1 MLIRRKHHSHRRTMR
16 RLSTNSAAP
25 VALHGIV
32 LRAGGGAI
40 RGLPGAMAGP
50 DNIAVVFVP
59 HAQDEAQLQCCKRTD
74 PSVAQLMSLK
84 RCSGGEAGTP
94 QVKAGA
100 ESRRK
105 RCMTA
110 QDACALLKRLTRVAV
125 RSECGAWHMS
135 AHSRH
140 ARHARHAQL
149 HQRKHVF
156 PLCKC
161 ASSRSEFSSHLA
173 LCPAGVLAGGAR
185 LVAPQARQ
193 PCRIGRVLQRELPAN
208 KTGKQCWR
216 SKLRNATCRNCTLK
230 HCRCNTF
237 RRQPMRCSLASD
249 QAEMEAGQ
257 NFHTVT
263 PKEAWRARTC
273 QRRTP
278 PSVHASRCG
287 VYVTS
292 EFSSS
297 QIRRKAPTSEVY
309 VFTLKTGHKGG
320 STNGVS
326 TQTKTFLLQPV
337 DAHISCVVVCTW

>member
-1 MLIRRKHHSHRRTMR
+1 MLIRRRQRSHRRTMR

-40 RGLPGAMAGP
+40 CGLPGAVAGP

-74 PSVAQLMSLK
+74 PSAQLMLLK
-84 RCSGGEAGTP
+84 RCSGVEAGTP
-94 QVKAGA
+94 QVKARA

-125 RSECGAWHMS
+125 RSECGAWQIS

-140 ARHARHAQL
+140 AL

-193 PCRIGRVLQRELPAN
+193 PCRIGRVLQRELP
-208 KTGKQCWR
+208 KQNRQIGELENWR
-216 SKLRNATCRNCTLK
+216 SRLRNVTCRNCTLK

-249 QAEMEAGQ
+249 QAGFTWRLDRISTQFRRRKFREQGLVKGALLPRSMPAGAAC
-257 NFHTVT
+257 TS
-263 PKEAWRARTC
+263 
-273 QRRTP
+273 P
-278 PSVHASRCG
+278 PSFPPARFAGRRPRLRCM
-287 VYVTS
+287 
-292 EFSSS
+292 SS
-297 QIRRKAPTSEVY
+297 P
-309 VFTLKTGHKGG
+309 
-320 STNGVS
+320 
-326 TQTKTFLLQPV
+326 
-337 DAHISCVVVCTW
+337 

>member
-1 MLIRRKHHSHRRTMR
+1 MLIRRKHRSHRRTMR

-125 RSECGAWHMS
+125 RSECGAWHIS
-135 AHSRH
+135 AFSRH
-140 ARHARHAQL
+140 AL
-149 HQRKHVF
+149 HQRKHVC
-156 PLCKC
+156 PSVNVP
-161 ASSRSEFSSHLA
+161 AAAQSLA
-173 LCPAGVLAGGAR
+173 LTWLSAQQAYLREAPGLSLHRRASHAALAAFCSGNCPQTK
-185 LVAPQARQ
+185 QANSV
-193 PCRIGRVLQRELPAN
+193 G
-208 KTGKQCWR
+208 
-216 SKLRNATCRNCTLK
+216 
-230 HCRCNTF
+230 
-237 RRQPMRCSLASD
+237 
-249 QAEMEAGQ
+249 EAG
-257 NFHTVT
+257 
-263 PKEAWRARTC
+263 
-273 QRRTP
+273 
-278 PSVHASRCG
+278 
-287 VYVTS
+287 
-292 EFSSS
+292 
-297 QIRRKAPTSEVY
+297 
-309 VFTLKTGHKGG
+309 
-320 STNGVS
+320 
-326 TQTKTFLLQPV
+326 
-337 DAHISCVVVCTW
+337 